1 MEKRFISWLQQPET
15 TERGGGTKLA
25 RRGINPFNNKVYKK
39 IKKLIKEY
47 HPQPFISQTLM
58 PRNKHQSSYGFIR

>member
-39 IKKLIKEY
+39 NKKLAIIALGLGVLLFLL
-47 HPQPFISQTLM
+47 PFVLGIILG
-58 PRNKHQSSYGFIR
+58 KGK